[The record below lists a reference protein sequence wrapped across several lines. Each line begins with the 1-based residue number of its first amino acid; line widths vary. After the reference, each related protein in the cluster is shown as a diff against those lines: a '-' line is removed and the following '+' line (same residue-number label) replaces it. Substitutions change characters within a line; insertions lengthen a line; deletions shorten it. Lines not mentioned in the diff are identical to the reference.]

1 MSAPVRQLRVV
12 SLVEGASLLVLLL
25 IAMPLKYAA
34 GMPGMVRVVGM
45 VHGVLF
51 VAFVVAVIR
60 AATDADWG
68 WGRTAKVMALS
79 VVPLGMLVIDRE
91 LQRDLT
97 RDATAG

>member
-1 MSAPVRQLRVV
+1 MV

-45 VHGVLF
+45 LHGVLF

-60 AATDADWG
+60 AATDADWR
-68 WGRTAKVMALS
+68 WARTAKVMALS
-79 VVPLGMLVIDRE
+79 VVPLGMIVIDRE